1 MRKQY
6 SQPSMSVQTIVIAGQ
21 TLCASSMPVGGGSSQ
36 GGARAP
42 ERTFINDN
50 PM

>member
-1 MRKQY
+1 MRKY
-6 SQPSMSVQTIVIAGQ
+6 IQPSMSLQTIVIAGQ

-42 ERTFINDN
+42 ERIIED
-50 PM
+50 

>member
-6 SQPSMSVQTIVIAGQ
+6 SQPSMSTFVIVGQ
-21 TLCASSMPVGGGSSQ
+21 TLCASSMPVGGGKSQ

-42 ERTFINDN
+42 ERIIED
-50 PM
+50 

>member
-1 MRKQY
+1 MRKY
-6 SQPSMSVQTIVIAGQ
+6 IQPSMSLQTIVIAGL
-21 TLCASSMPVGGGSSQ
+21 TLCASSMPVGGGKSQ

>member
-6 SQPSMSVQTIVIAGQ
+6 SQPSMSVQTFVIVGQ
-21 TLCASSMPVGGGSSQ
+21 TLCTSTMPIGGGGSQ

>member
-6 SQPSMSVQTIVIAGQ
+6 SQPSMSVQTFVIVGQ
-21 TLCASSMPVGGGSSQ
+21 TLCASSMPVGGGKSH

-42 ERTFINDN
+42 ERIIED
-50 PM
+50 

>member
-6 SQPSMSVQTIVIAGQ
+6 IQPSMSVQTIVIAGQ
-21 TLCASSMPVGGGSSQ
+21 TLCASSMPIGGGGSSQ

-42 ERTFINDN
+42 ERIIED
-50 PM
+50 

>member
-6 SQPSMSVQTIVIAGQ
+6 IQPSMSVQTIVIAGQ

-36 GGARAP
+36 GGARMP
-42 ERTFINDN
+42 GRIIED
-50 PM
+50 

>member
-1 MRKQY
+1 MRKY
-6 SQPSMSVQTIVIAGQ
+6 MQPSMSVQTLVIAGQ

-42 ERTFINDN
+42 ERTF
-50 PM
+50 

>member
-21 TLCASSMPVGGGSSQ
+21 TLCASSMPVGGGKSQ
-36 GGARAP
+36 SGARMP
-42 ERTFINDN
+42 GRIIED
-50 PM
+50 